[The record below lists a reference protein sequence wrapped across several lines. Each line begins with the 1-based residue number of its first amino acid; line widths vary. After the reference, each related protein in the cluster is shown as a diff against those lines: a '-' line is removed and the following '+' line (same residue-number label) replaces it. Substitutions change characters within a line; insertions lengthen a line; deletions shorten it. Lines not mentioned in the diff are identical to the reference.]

1 MKNNLFSYATS
12 ELSQDAFICWL
23 LSFLLKDSRVEPAL
37 KACAGALVG
46 EFIPQLKG
54 EEIYADSIK
63 RQFKSIDILLTI
75 NGKYKVIIEDKT
87 FSSEHDSQLKR
98 YKDHIQKEYP
108 DFNVICIY
116 FKTGFQSDLREIEKS
131 DYQYFGREKFLS
143 ILAQYAGQIDNQ
155 IFLDYYHHLDD
166 FEKKVQEF
174 RSSEI
179 ADWKWEQINGF
190 FDHIKKTDLI
200 IKHGLE
206 ANYGYISNQKGGFH
220 GMWIYGGE
228 EYYATLLNLKFEQYL
243 QIEENFK
250 ICFKISI
257 NKEDYKKRDC
267 SLLDFRNQLL
277 YNTEGEYRLKKY
289 GFSKPEKLGSGRTM
303 TLGIFI
309 EQPQNLE
316 EAATVLEK
324 ALEGFK
330 ASIRESPSWSTEPT
344 P

>member
-131 DYQYFGREKFLS
+131 DSQYFGREKL
-143 ILAQYAGQIDNQ
+143 
-155 IFLDYYHHLDD
+155 H
-166 FEKKVQEF
+166 
-174 RSSEI
+174 
-179 ADWKWEQINGF
+179 
-190 FDHIKKTDLI
+190 
-200 IKHGLE
+200 
-206 ANYGYISNQKGGFH
+206 
-220 GMWIYGGE
+220 
-228 EYYATLLNLKFEQYL
+228 
-243 QIEENFK
+243 
-250 ICFKISI
+250 
-257 NKEDYKKRDC
+257 
-267 SLLDFRNQLL
+267 
-277 YNTEGEYRLKKY
+277 
-289 GFSKPEKLGSGRTM
+289 SK
-303 TLGIFI
+303 
-309 EQPQNLE
+309 
-316 EAATVLEK
+316 
-324 ALEGFK
+324 
-330 ASIRESPSWSTEPT
+330 
-344 P
+344 